1 MPLNRRAFIRGSALT
16 LGSAW
21 SLRRLPRAGATPPAA
36 WDRKRL
42 EHFRIWDLHGHLTGV
57 GGTPAERIRWIL
69 RYARRLG
76 IERVVFFMGLQFRRD
91 PAPREFRRDNDDL
104 MHALDAAGQ
113 GALGFVYLNPK
124 YPEES
129 LQELDRCVRDGPLVG
144 VKLWVATRATA
155 AGVLAI
161 VRRAVELQVPVY
173 QHTWYKTTGN
183 LPGESTPEDAARL
196 AALCPQA
203 KIIAG
208 HTGGQWE
215 LGIRA
220 IRRRENLWAGLGGS
234 DPTAGMAEMAVR
246 ELGAR
251 RVLYGSDCPGRSF
264 ASQLA
269 KVLGAEIA
277 PEEKRLIL
285 GANLRRLLA
294 PALAAKGISIEP

>member
-1 MPLNRRAFIRGSALT
+1 MPLDRRAFIRGSALT
-16 LGSAW
+16 LGGAL
-21 SLRRLPRAGATPPAA
+21 SLRRLPRAGAAQPTI
-36 WDRKRL
+36 WDRRSLQRL
-42 EHFRIWDLHGHLTGV
+42 RIWDLHGHLTGV
-57 GGTPAERIRWIL
+57 GGTAAERIRWIL

-76 IERVVFFMGLQFRRD
+76 IERVVFFMGLRFRRN

-104 MHALDAAGQ
+104 MRALEAAGEH
-113 GALGFVYLNPK
+113 ALGFVYLNPN

-129 LQELDRCVRDGPLVG
+129 LQELDRCVRNGPLVG
-144 VKLWVATRATA
+144 VKLWVAARATA

-161 VRRAVELQVPVY
+161 VRRAAELRVPVY

-196 AALCPQA
+196 AAACPGA

-220 IRRRENLWAGLGGS
+220 IRRRGNLWAGLGGS
-234 DPTAGMAEMAVR
+234 DPTAGMVEMAVR
-246 ELGAR
+246 ELGAA

-277 PEEKRLIL
+277 PVEKRLIL
-285 GANLRRLLA
+285 GANLRRLLTA
-294 PALAAKGISIEP
+294 ALAAKGIPVQP